1 MAGKLRRII
10 STIRNAP
17 DILERLSARMD
28 HAAQQLEDMNR
39 TLQEQGDRLNEAN
52 DRLNLANDRQN
63 GADKRLDEAE
73 HALRADNDRLNL
85 ANDRQNGT
93 DKRLD
98 EAEHALRADNDRL
111 NLASDRQNGTDK
123 RLDQA
128 ENELRSI
135 RTGDWMIRNPELL
148 RVLNREMSI
157 QPTVWGNPDR
167 IRAAK
172 TAAVDSCLFNTNSGT
187 ITIGEY
193 SFAGSRVSLLAGS
206 HDPELTGFLRRDAE
220 ETEGYDI
227 VIGNGVW
234 MASGCTILGPC
245 TIGDNAVIAAGAV
258 VVPGTEVPA
267 NTIFGGVPAKQI
279 GTLAGQEAGEG
290 PGAAVIRAL
299 ARNRGVLF
307 TDGWSEKAMFPG
319 IVQPGYWLEKE
330 TGTILLGCAEWRFL
344 YGVEGGESAAVH
356 ISDGKG
362 FEKDIPFTG
371 TGEMAVTFP
380 YESGYESIRV
390 TQAPGSGRLF
400 LSTLPGTC
408 GKGEEET

>member
-39 TLQEQGDRLNEAN
+39 TLQEQGNRLNEAN

-85 ANDRQNGT
+85 AN
-93 DKRLD
+93 
-98 EAEHALRADNDRL
+98 
-111 NLASDRQNGTDK
+111 DRQNGTDK

-279 GTLAGQEAGEG
+279 GTLAGQEDGEET
-290 PGAAVIRAL
+290 GAAVIRAL
-299 ARNRGVLF
+299 KRNRGVLF
-307 TDGWSEKAMFPG
+307 TDGWSAKVMFPG

-344 YGVEGGESAAVH
+344 YGVEGGDNAQVH